1 MKFNSIESVRDFPPF
16 LSDLIVQ
23 IKESKLLTNY
33 ANVLRLQKQLFECI
47 VRYTAVIK
55 LALIIKFDDN
65 KTLAI
70 SKDIGKL
77 RSPDFSL
84 WLNFATCNLEGL
96 ESDEKCSHLIKS
108 LREMNA
114 KWIHASTHKQSR
126 NHKSRRTNR
135 QNDKRTKSQHD
146 TRTHTLLLGQPYAGA
161 DQSERHISRHAAG

>member
-1 MKFNSIESVRDFPPF
+1 M
-16 LSDLIVQ
+16 
-23 IKESKLLTNY
+23 TNY

-47 VRYTAVIK
+47 VRYTAAIK

-114 KWIHASTHKQSR
+114 KWIHASNPQTI
-126 NHKSRRTNR
+126 
-135 QNDKRTKSQHD
+135 TKPI
-146 TRTHTLLLGQPYAGA
+146 T
-161 DQSERHISRHAAG
+161 